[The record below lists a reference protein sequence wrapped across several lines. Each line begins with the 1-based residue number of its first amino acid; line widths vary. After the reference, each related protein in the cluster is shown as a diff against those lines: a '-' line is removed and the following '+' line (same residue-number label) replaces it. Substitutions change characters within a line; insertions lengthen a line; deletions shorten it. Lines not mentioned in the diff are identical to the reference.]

1 MPDIQSYSSF
11 FIGRQSI
18 YSEQW
23 KTLERCWVY
32 SKMATSFAVNVKIL
46 SWFWIYQ
53 KQATGV
59 LVLVDTVKFKVD
71 IIS

>member
-18 YSEQW
+18 YSVQW
-23 KTLERCWVY
+23 KTLERCGVY